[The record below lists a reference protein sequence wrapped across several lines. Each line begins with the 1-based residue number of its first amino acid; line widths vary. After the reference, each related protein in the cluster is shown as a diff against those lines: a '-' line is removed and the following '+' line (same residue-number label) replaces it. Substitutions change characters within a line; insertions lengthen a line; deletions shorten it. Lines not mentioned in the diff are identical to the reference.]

1 MFRNRVSSFPR
12 RSTGVFEAAAD
23 HLGDGSSG
31 SFESLGR
38 RGFYSSDYTFFMTII
53 AK

>member
-12 RSTGVFEAAAD
+12 RSADVFEAVAD
-23 HLGDGSSG
+23 HLGDGLSG
-31 SFESLGR
+31 PFKSLGR
-38 RGFYSSDYTFFMTII
+38 RGFYSSDYTLFRTTL